1 MLTGVNRLSKREYRD
16 KVVIRKRMVIIFSFL
31 FLVFCLLFGRMF
43 YVMVYQSDK
52 LKTLAINQWT
62 SEVKIDAKRGRIL
75 DTNGHELAVSANVYR
90 VDLDMNTLRD
100 TMKEKNLSQD
110 EVAGMLSSALS
121 MDKGEIS
128 KILNKTLPGGLP
140 MGSANLKRRVE
151 KDVADKVRDLNL
163 RGVLVSGD
171 TKRYYP
177 NNNFLAQVLGHTNSD
192 GNGLTGVELSYN
204 KELSGVPGVRITET
218 DKKSKDLP
226 YTISEY
232 TKPVSGKDV
241 ILTIDEVI
249 QHFAENAADQV
260 MNDNKAKAVTIM
272 VMNPKTGEVLAMAN
286 KPDYNPNEPWVKG
299 KSYSELQKMW
309 RNRAVSDTFEPGS
322 IFKVVTATAALEENM
337 VTNSDKFNCTGSFTV
352 GNRTIHCWKTSGH
365 GEQSF
370 VDILKNSCNVGFAT
384 LGKRVGKENLY
395 KYIQKFGFG
404 KKTGID
410 LPGEAKGIIKKPE
423 NISDTDLATISFGQT
438 NTLTPIQ
445 YLTAFNAIANGG
457 YLITPH
463 VMKEIGHY
471 DKNQG
476 VEVKDRSFDVAG
488 NTKKIL
494 DASKMAELRS
504 DLEQVVSDGGAKKAF
519 IAGYHIAGKTGTAQK
534 AGPGGYQPG
543 KYIASFA
550 GMAPANDPKITILVS
565 IDEPDPSNYY
575 GGQIAA
581 PVAQHLFYDIFNYLD
596 IKSDASSEDV
606 TKSMLKDVVVP
617 EVRGLK
623 KADAEKIL
631 KDKNLVAES
640 DSNGDY
646 IEDMNPKPGYTVK
659 EGTKIILYTGNT
671 PNYNKVVVVPDV
683 TGLGTQKAVQ
693 VFNNIGLK
701 VKIDGSGMV
710 SDQSIDPGKEVQKG
724 TVIDIEAD
732 PLGD

>member
-1 MLTGVNRLSKREYRD
+1 LSKREYRD

-617 EVRGLK
+617 EVRGMK